1 MQRQQNLQQQDME
14 ITFSM
19 SNCRSGCK
27 TQDHANWGEC
37 AKAANF
43 SITDP
48 LSSAA
53 SKLANKELDA
63 YRNARKNGIQP
74 ASTKLKDIEK
84 AVRMSD
90 KAGKALQA

>member
-1 MQRQQNLQQQDME
+1 ME

-19 SNCRSGCK
+19 SSCRSGCK

-37 AKAANF
+37 ARAANL
-43 SITDP
+43 SISDP
-48 LSSAA
+48 VA
-53 SKLANKELDA
+53 SVESKKTNAELGA
-63 YRNARKNGIQP
+63 YREARKLGIQP
-74 ASTKLKDIEK
+74 ASTKMRDIQK

>member
-1 MQRQQNLQQQDME
+1 ME

>member
-1 MQRQQNLQQQDME
+1 
-14 ITFSM
+14 M

-27 TQDHANWGEC
+27 TQDHVNWGEC

-48 LSSAA
+48 LSNAA
-53 SKLANKELDA
+53 SKLVNKELNA
-63 YRNARKNGIQP
+63 YRNARKDGIQP
-74 ASTKLKDIEK
+74 ASTKIKDIEK

>member
-1 MQRQQNLQQQDME
+1 
-14 ITFSM
+14 M

-37 AKAANF
+37 AKAAKF

-48 LSSAA
+48 LASAA
-53 SKLANKELDA
+53 NKLTNKELDA
-63 YRNARKNGIQP
+63 YRNARKDGIQP